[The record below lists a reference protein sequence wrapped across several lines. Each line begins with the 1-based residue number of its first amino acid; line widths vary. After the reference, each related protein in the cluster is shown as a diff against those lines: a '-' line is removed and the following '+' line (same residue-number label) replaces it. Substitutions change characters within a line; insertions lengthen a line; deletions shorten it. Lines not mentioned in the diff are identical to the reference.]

1 MSLHLFPAKPNQSRS
16 SAVPRL
22 LVLKNQESNRHN
34 PKGKGGVVPMGHVQ
48 STESSENYPG
58 PAQQRGRL
66 RREEETRDKPHELAP
81 LRGAVPLPP
90 PLCALA
96 AATGH
101 GDRAATARA
110 APEAAARRGEEA
122 GCAWWAASRWLAWPR
137 RWATALLKSY

>member
-1 MSLHLFPAKPNQSRS
+1 MK
-16 SAVPRL
+16 
-22 LVLKNQESNRHN
+22 
-34 PKGKGGVVPMGHVQ
+34 HVQ
-48 STESSENYPG
+48 SPENSENYPG

-66 RREEETRDKPHELAP
+66 RREETRDKPHELAP

-110 APEAAARRGEEA
+110 APEAAARRGSRTRVVVRRFEVA
-122 GCAWWAASRWLAWPR
+122 GWPR
-137 RWATALLKSY
+137 RWAAALLNG